1 MKFSKH
7 LYALAIAGAALNVQ
21 AQSISNIN
29 PASSTVTVNGALSI
43 SQNSTIANW
52 FSFQAGSNFSI
63 SDISLALTAQ
73 SPKTGTLRLSLCTVD
88 SSGNLPVEISG
99 AFSTL
104 NYSVAGTS
112 YTANILNYTSSDL
125 GSGIT
130 SQTLVA
136 GQKYA
141 IGLSVSSPASPT
153 LYWGTFSSPS
163 YSASNLTYL
172 KSGGITNTDGY
183 GIAITGAAP
192 SPVPEA
198 SGSVAGIGLAMAGL
212 YQLRRRKAAVG
223 KLSVEG

>member
-1 MKFSKH
+1 MKVSKH

-63 SDISLALTAQ
+63 SDISLALTAL

-141 IGLSVSSPASPT
+141 IGLSSTTSPT

-172 KSGGITNTDGY
+172 KSGGTTGTDSY

-198 SGSVAGIGLAMAGL
+198 SGSVAGLGLAMAGL
-212 YQLRRRKAAVG
+212 YQLRRRKAAG
-223 KLSVEG
+223 RAVES